1 MSIRQGRPED
11 YSKGPYLIV
20 LDVAPCPLT
29 SLSLLQPPAESLPL
43 PYPSVPALPRYYLLP
58 FPRHSWTS
66 LLPIRNFEKRINSI
80 LRVSNSIV
88 PFFLFRFTRICHL
101 FLSSSSSLLLLSYPA
116 RRENTRIV
124 FPLRGT
130 EFHPSERNFRD
141 GGASEPFLSLLR
153 FECSPRGG
161 CVSKRILD
169 ARLSL
174 SLRGNFVMHFIYSQ
188 RQILIYRGGTGKCP
202 RERGT
207 QGPRPFPFSSF
218 LLPLLPVAYSCG
230 EREREREGPPSWWSS

>member
-141 GGASEPFLSLLR
+141 GGALSFSPPFRVLSTRRMR
-153 FECSPRGG
+153 FQAYSRCS
-161 CVSKRILD
+161 S
-169 ARLSL
+169 LSL
-174 SLRGNFVMHFIYSQ
+174 SLSS
-188 RQILIYRGGTGKCP
+188 RQLCNAFYLFTKAN
-202 RERGT
+202 T
-207 QGPRPFPFSSF
+207 H
-218 LLPLLPVAYSCG
+218 LPWRHG
-230 EREREREGPPSWWSS
+230 